1 MNARRLWALA
11 GLVLTAG
18 LAAVFV
24 VAVLHR
30 PGQST
35 VRLAGGP
42 VATLRTLTPTDPQF
56 GDTVVATV
64 EVFVDPGRVDPRLVR
79 LHASFAPF
87 TVTSSAR
94 SVHRKGSLSIV
105 RVVDRLD
112 CLAAACLPKGE
123 AATFGFPDVRVA
135 YPGGTLVADWPA
147 LRVHARMQA
156 ADVRHPMLRVGAP
169 QAHPSYRLPPG
180 VTGWTLLAVALVGA
194 LAGLG
199 LLARAVLP
207 SLAFT
212 RRRGTSLERILREL
226 SNGSANG
233 DVGRRRGALEQLAH
247 ELEPLDEPLSFESR
261 VLAWAP
267 HEPEPETISDLVR
280 RAHAV
285 VER

>member
-1 MNARRLWALA
+1 MNVRSLAALA
-11 GLVLTAG
+11 ALVLTAG

-35 VRLAGGP
+35 VRLTGGP
-42 VATLRTLTPTDPQF
+42 VATLRSLTPTEPQF

-64 EVFVDPGRVDPRLVR
+64 EVFVDPRRVDPRSVQ

-87 TVTSSAR
+87 AVTSSVR
-94 SVHRKGSLSIV
+94 SVSRKGSLSIV

-112 CLAAACLPKGE
+112 CLDAACLPKGA
-123 AATFGFPDVRVA
+123 AATFGFPALRIT
-135 YPGGTLVADWPA
+135 YPGGTLVAGWPA

-156 ADVRHPMLRVGAP
+156 ADLRQPMLRVGVP
-169 QAHPSYRLPPG
+169 QARPSYRLPPG
-180 VTGWTLLAVALVGA
+180 ATGWTLIAVALAGA
-194 LAGLG
+194 LGGLG
-199 LLARAVLP
+199 LVARAVLP
-207 SLAFT
+207 SLAFA

-233 DVGRRRGALEQLAH
+233 DAGRRRGALEQLAR

-267 HEPEPETISDLVR
+267 QEPGPETISDLVR